1 MSMSDN
7 ISIVTSEQCFGCTAC
22 ANLCP
27 TVAISMQED
36 EDGFLSPVVDEDLCT
51 SCQLC
56 QKACPALQDAPPAPP
71 VQRAI
76 ITWNKDE
83 KAHAASSSGGFFT
96 ACAHWIYNQ
105 GGYVCGA
112 SYDDR
117 GIVSHIISSDPA
129 DMEKLRGS
137 KYLQSNL
144 GNCFQEIRKLLRKK
158 KAVLF
163 CGTPCQ
169 VAGLRAY
176 LKKDYE
182 TLYTLDLVCLGAP
195 SQRSFTEYLG
205 EKFGEKQRYSYFNF
219 RDKRHGYYKSN
230 FVTHDEQGT
239 ELAVIN
245 YDDSYFMA
253 FLNKLNSRQ
262 CCQSCHFS
270 NTNRI
275 SDISLSDFWAVM
287 KRYPSLPYEKGVSAI
302 IINSKKGE
310 DLLEQLR
317 EQLSYI
323 KEIPIREM
331 RQPAI
336 QRAVK
341 AHPKRELFFQLKN
354 LPFSERVAQCL
365 GTKRVGIMNFQDENA
380 NYGALLVSFS
390 MKRVIEQLGYEAYNI
405 NYRRKHKTAINPMF
419 QQFSDD
425 YLTLTEPCYS
435 LRDLERVQHQF
446 RYIITGG
453 DQVFNGFT
461 PSYCLN
467 WVSGKRGIISYA
479 ASMGAWQQNYYDE
492 NKDLISDSLS
502 RFDHLCVREQSA
514 VAILRELGFTAQ
526 YHIDSTLLL
535 DKGEYDAIIEKD
547 QHIQP
552 VGKKYIAC
560 IIWNFEEVKLIP
572 DYEELSKEYEFINA
586 MGDATATNSFGQF
599 LHLIKEADY
608 VLANSYHGIVVSI
621 LYQKPFIAI
630 RQNNMLDDRIIS
642 LFSSLKISQQRFIH
656 SIASLDRSLWDA
668 PVGWEKVEELRHS
681 ERERS
686 LDYLRQALS
695 GTPPTKT
702 SATNHKRK
710 IKLFGKL
717 TIATI
722 KRDEQKVHLLLFGA
736 IPLISLKLRRRK
748 IGLFG
753 FLYLFRY

>member
-1 MSMSDN
+1 MSDN
-7 ISIVTSEQCFGCTAC
+7 ISIVTLEQCFGCTAC

-27 TVAISMQED
+27 TAAISMQED
-36 EDGFLSPVVDEDLCT
+36 EEGFLSPVVDEQLCT
-51 SCQLC
+51 SCKLC
-56 QKACPALQDAPPAPP
+56 QKSCPALHDAPAAPA

-76 ITWNKDE
+76 ITWNKD
-83 KAHAASSSGGFFT
+83 AHAHAGSSSGGFFT
-96 ACAHWIYNQ
+96 ACAKWIYNQ

-117 GIVSHIISSDPA
+117 GIVSHIISADPA
-129 DMEKLRGS
+129 DLEKLRGS

-169 VAGLRAY
+169 VAGLLSY

-195 SQRSFTEYLG
+195 SQRSFTEYLV
-205 EKFGEKQRYSYFNF
+205 EKFGENQRYSYFNF

-230 FVTHDEQGT
+230 FVVQDEQGT
-239 ELAVIN
+239 EIAAIN

-253 FLNKLNSRQ
+253 FLKKLNSRQ

-270 NTNRI
+270 NTNRL

-302 IINSKKGE
+302 IVNTKKGE
-310 DLLEQLR
+310 ELLEQVR
-317 EQLSYI
+317 EELSYI

-336 QRAVK
+336 QHAVK
-341 AHPKRELFFQLKN
+341 SHPNRELFFQLRE
-354 LPFSERVAQCL
+354 LPFSERVSQCL
-365 GTKRVGIMNFQDENA
+365 GTKRVGIINFQDENA

-405 NYRRKHKTAINPMF
+405 NYRRKHKATINPMF

-425 YLTLTEPCYS
+425 YLQLTEACYS
-435 LRDLERVQHQF
+435 LRDLERVQQQF
-446 RYIITGG
+446 RHVITGG

-479 ASMGAWQQNYYDE
+479 ASMGAWQQNYYED
-492 NKDLISDSLS
+492 NKDLIRDSLS
-502 RFDHLCVREQSA
+502 RFDQLCVREQSA
-514 VAILRELGFTAQ
+514 VAILRDLGFNAQ

-535 DKGEYDAIIEKD
+535 DRAEYDAIIDNDK
-547 QHIQP
+547 HIQP

-572 DYEELSKEYEFINA
+572 EYEELSKEYEFINA

-621 LYQKPFIAI
+621 LYQKPFIAL

-642 LFSSLKISQQRFIH
+642 LFSSLKISQSRFIH
-656 SIASLDRSLWDA
+656 SIDSLDRRLWDI
-668 PVGWEKVEELRHS
+668 PVDWDVVEENRGR

-686 LDYLRQALS
+686 LNYLRGALS
-695 GTPPTKT
+695 SIPPTKT

-722 KRDEQKVHLLLFGA
+722 KREEQKIKLLLFGA
-736 IPLISLKLRRRK
+736 IPLLSIKLRRRK